1 MTHELSRM
9 NTIDTV
15 TVPPRDEMD
24 ALLREKD
31 LYIEHQ
37 QPFDFLH
44 LIIVKTADGQQIWTR
59 RRIDVQALFDE
70 TLQFLRDYK
79 KE

>member
-1 MTHELSRM
+1 MIE
-9 NTIDTV
+9 IDTV

-37 QPFDFLH
+37 QPFDYLH
-44 LIIVKTADGQQIWTR
+44 LIVVKTADGKEVWR
-59 RRIDVQALFDE
+59 RQRVNTDVQALFDE
-70 TLQFLRDYK
+70 TLEFLRNYK
-79 KE
+79 NE